1 MIDGQGDPLRAEQ
14 RRNPTEKKTGG
25 MMKGIVTAVVGLVIV
40 GGGLGAAAW
49 WFYDQGHP
57 VQDESN
63 LPILLPEPGPVKV
76 RPDNPGG
83 MEVPHRDTTIYGQLD
98 ESEQD
103 PSVSLQELPDMP
115 KAPEVTETMPEG
127 DRDPA
132 SVEADDAVP
141 NGLAP
146 PPVPSPDAVPSMDGA
161 GMDKTAEPAPAPT
174 PEQPVEEAA
183 KPVDPAPVPAAA
195 PPTPVSSD
203 AYRVQLASVKEE
215 AGAASEWKRISAK
228 NSDVLGNL
236 QMSVQRTDLGDKGIF
251 YRLQAGPLADAA
263 AAEKLCATLKERN
276 VGCLIVRP

>member
-1 MIDGQGDPLRAEQ
+1 MTDGQGDPLRAEQ

-98 ESEQD
+98 DSEQD

-115 KAPEVTETMPEG
+115 KAPEMAETMPE
-127 DRDPA
+127 DSDPA
-132 SVEADDAVP
+132 SVEADDAAP
-141 NGLAP
+141 TGLTP
-146 PPVPSPDAVPSMDGA
+146 PPVPTPDAIPSMDGA
-161 GMDKTAEPAPAPT
+161 GMAETAEPVKPEPAVPAEETAKPADPAPAPAVT
-174 PEQPVEEAA
+174 AS
-183 KPVDPAPVPAAA
+183 PAP
-195 PPTPVSSD
+195 SGN
-203 AYRVQLASVKEE
+203 YRVQLASVKEE
-215 AGAASEWKRISAK
+215 AGATSEWKRISSK

-251 YRLQAGPLADAA
+251 YRLQAGPLADAT